1 MRQVSIVATR
11 VRTVLTNHWMIERN
25 SSGWTARYRTW
36 LAETMIEVRAESRRR
51 VKSVGDWLRG
61 EVEGEGEGGGGDG
74 GGKMSNKVT
83 CPVELTEMGYQGTA
97 D

>member
-1 MRQVSIVATR
+1 MRQVSIVATE
-11 VRTVLTNHWMIERN
+11 VGTVLTNHWTIERN

-36 LAETMIEVRAESRRR
+36 LAETMIEVKAESRRR
-51 VKSVGDWLRG
+51 VKSVGVWLRG
-61 EVEGEGEGGGGDG
+61 EVEGEGEGGG

-83 CPVELTEMGYQGTA
+83 CPVELTGLGYRGT